1 MYFKNTL
8 IQTSKC
14 FLIGVVLT
22 QMGCQEKHPEKA
34 KLDSALKT
42 HFSLISDGNSGSARV
57 RLRQYMDEYGESSD
71 ALFLMGLSYHVDRH
85 YSKAGEWFKKGIALQ
100 TDNIYPPTWH
110 FLGWTALYL
119 GELEESKKAFDHF
132 LLLEPNE
139 ADTLFALGLIALEE
153 GDSSVAKVKFTRSI
167 QETDDIE
174 VQAKAT
180 ARLADVNAELG
191 NWKKSIVLY
200 EEALTLN
207 PDLYEAWYRLSRVL
221 RRTGQENESNDALQ
235 AFERARRRV
244 RPDLHAQTRF
254 PE

>member
-8 IQTSKC
+8 IQTIKC
-14 FLIGVVLT
+14 FLISVVLT
-22 QMGCQEKHPEKA
+22 QMGCQEKQPEKV
-34 KLDSALKT
+34 KLDLALKK
-42 HFSLISDGNSGSARV
+42 HFSLISDGKSGSARV

-71 ALFLMGLSYHVDRH
+71 ALFLMGLSYHVDRY
-85 YSKAGEWFKKGIALQ
+85 YSKAGEWFKKGVALQ

-119 GELEESKKAFDHF
+119 GELEESKMAFNHF

-153 GDSSVAKVKFTRSI
+153 GDLNVAKVKFTRSI
-167 QETDDIE
+167 QETEDIE
-174 VQAKAT
+174 VHAKAT
-180 ARLADVNAELG
+180 ARLADLNAELG
-191 NWKKSIVLY
+191 NWNKSIVLY

-244 RPDLHAQTRF
+244 RPDLHTQTRF